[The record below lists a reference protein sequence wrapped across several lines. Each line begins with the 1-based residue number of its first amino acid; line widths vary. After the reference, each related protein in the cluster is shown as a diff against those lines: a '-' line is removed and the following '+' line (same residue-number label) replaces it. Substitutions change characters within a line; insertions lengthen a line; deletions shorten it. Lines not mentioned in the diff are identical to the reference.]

1 MNPVLYV
8 LVFYLLKI
16 PIFGVAFDPYF
27 FFPYLFLS
35 YTKSNLKLNDVSVP
49 QHLSYSL

>member
-1 MNPVLYV
+1 MNPVLYI

-16 PIFGVAFDPYF
+16 PIFGVAFDPY
-27 FFPYLFLS
+27 LFLS
-35 YTKSNLKLNDVSVP
+35 YAKSNLKLNDVSVP